1 MKLVIQIP
9 CFNEEATLNETINDL
24 PEKIPGVDEIK
35 ILVIDDGSTDRTV
48 EVAKAHPRVSKIVE
62 LDGHQGLA
70 KAFKR
75 GLEEALRM
83 GADIIVNTDAD
94 NQYFGGDIEKLISP
108 IIDKRADMVIGDR
121 NVNSIPHFSRIK
133 KVLQNIGSYAVRI
146 ISNTDIRD
154 ATSGFRAYS
163 RETAIRLNVF
173 SSYTYTL
180 ETIIQ
185 AGLQGLRI
193 ETVGVRTNRK
203 TRESRLIRSIPNYV
217 SRSILTMLEIF
228 IIYNPIGFFS
238 LVSLF
243 FFIPGF
249 FLICRFFYFYFTVE
263 GPTGYIQSLM
273 ISIALIMI
281 GSLILLI
288 GIVANLIST
297 NRKLLEEMNRRLRR
311 FTTEDTES

>member
-1 MKLVIQIP
+1 MRLVIQIP

-24 PEKIPGVDEIK
+24 PEKIPGIDEIK

-94 NQYFGGDIEKLISP
+94 NQYSGGDIEKLISP
-108 IIDKRADMVIGDR
+108 IISKRADMVIGDR
-121 NVNSIPHFSRIK
+121 NINSIPHFSRIK
-133 KVLQNIGSYAVRI
+133 KILQNIGSYAVRI
-146 ISNTDIRD
+146 ISKTNIRD

-163 RETAIRLNVF
+163 RETAMKLNIF

-193 ETVGVRTNRK
+193 EAAGIKTNRT

-217 SRSILTMLEIF
+217 YRSILTMLEIF
-228 IIYNPIGFFS
+228 IIYNPIKFFS
-238 LVSLF
+238 LISLF
-243 FFIPGF
+243 FFTPGL
-249 FLICRFFYFYFTVE
+249 FLICRFFYFYFTVK
-263 GPTGYIQSLM
+263 GPTGYIQSLV

-297 NRKLLEEMNRRLRR
+297 NRKLLEEMNRKLKLLEFRP
-311 FTTEDTES
+311 EE